1 MRPIMEVQ
9 DYQELKLFL
18 GLPFFSWDSDPF
30 SLCNSQKEILTG
42 LSKLAIGYLIIPGSS
57 VRSDRLF
64 YQFDKF
70 KKMIYQLYDIFTYFH
85 NPRIDPAHGL

>member
-1 MRPIMEVQ
+1 
-9 DYQELKLFL
+9 
-18 GLPFFSWDSDPF
+18 
-30 SLCNSQKEILTG
+30 LTG
-42 LSKLAIGYLIIPGSS
+42 LSKLAIGYLIMPGSS